1 MRKNH
6 FGKLLAGFILTSLI
20 VTGCGSE
27 GAAGDSENK
36 SGKKAEKTVAIVT
49 DVGGVD
55 DKSFNQSAWE
65 GLQEWG
71 EEHGYEKGTN
81 GYNYLHS
88 KSDSEYITNLNT
100 AAGNGFSTI
109 FGIGHRIKDA
119 VEEVADQKNNVDFVI
134 IDAVIDGKDNVTS
147 VTFRDNEAAFLAGIA
162 AAKTTK
168 TQKVGFV
175 GGQNGEVIDRFE
187 AGFRQG
193 VAAVDEKIEVDVQY
207 VGTFGDPAKAKS
219 QAAAMFN
226 GGADI
231 IFHAAGNSGN
241 GVFSEARDIKK
252 NDPDR
257 ELWVIGVDRDQ
268 SAEGEV
274 DGMNI
279 TLTSTLK
286 GVGKAVIEISN
297 MSLEDKFPGGEKIIF
312 GLAEEGVD
320 LTDGQLSDET
330 KAAVEE
336 FKQQI
341 IDGKITVMEKPSELK

>member
-1 MRKNH
+1 MKKSNV
-6 FGKLLAGFILTSLI
+6 GKVLVSLMVTSL
-20 VTGCGSE
+20 VLVGCGGSKDKAE
-27 GAAGDSENK
+27 
-36 SGKKAEKTVAIVT
+36 SGKKTDKTVAIVT

-71 EEHGYEKGTN
+71 KEHGLEKGVD
-81 GYNYLHS
+81 GYNYLQS

-109 FGIGHRIKDA
+109 FGIGHRIKTA
-119 VEEVADQKNNVDFVI
+119 VADVASQKPAINFVI
-134 IDAVIDGKDNVTS
+134 IDSVIPDQENVAS
-147 VTFRDNEAAFLAGIA
+147 VTFRDNEAAFLAGVA

-168 TQKVGFV
+168 TEKVGFV

-193 VAAVDEKIEVDVQY
+193 VKAVNDKIEVDVQY

-241 GVFSEARDIKK
+241 GVFSEAKDIKK
-252 NDPDR
+252 NNPDK
-257 ELWVIGVDRDQ
+257 EVWVIGVDRDQ
-268 SAEGEV
+268 EAEGEV
-274 DGMNI
+274 DGKSI

-286 GVGKAVIEISN
+286 GVGKAVIDISN
-297 MSLEDKFPGGEKIIF
+297 LALEDKFPAGETLVF
-312 GLAEEGVD
+312 GLKEDGVD
-320 LTDGQLSDET
+320 LTDGQLSEET
-330 KAAVEE
+330 KTAVKE

-341 IDGKITVMEKPSELK
+341 IDGKVTVVEKPSDL